1 MLIPV
6 ENQVLGAIGVIQLI
20 TKYTFSFLS
29 VALHIYHAPGRPDII
44 HKMYAGV
51 SVRVDSFDQPSR
63 YTS

>member
-44 HKMYAGV
+44 HKMCAGV
-51 SVRVDSFDQPSR
+51 SVRVDSFVKPSW